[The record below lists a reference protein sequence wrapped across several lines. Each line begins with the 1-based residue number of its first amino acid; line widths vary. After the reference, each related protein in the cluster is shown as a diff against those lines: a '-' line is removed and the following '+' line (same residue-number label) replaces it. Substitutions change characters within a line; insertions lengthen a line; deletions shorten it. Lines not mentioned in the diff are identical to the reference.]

1 MGLDSQFFTLSSTQV
16 TRVVLLWV
24 NNHFSDFEGDP
35 DMTNFLEEFQSNL
48 EKEVWTSI
56 TPNYLQ

>member
-1 MGLDSQFFTLSSTQV
+1 MYTHSALPSVSQV

-35 DMTNFLEEFQSNL
+35 GMTQFLEEFQNNL
-48 EKEVWTSI
+48 EKEVRE
-56 TPNYLQ
+56 